1 MAVTKYMKS
10 DLSVQNA
17 KKYLEL
23 ELRIDQIKKKLKE
36 LEDEKKQIVEFFK
49 AKRTGEVNEVLKIR
63 SAEGNFNICFT
74 DTTRKILDQTKAKEL
89 LIANNLEVPYKSSN
103 VMQTKILA
111 AVK

>member
-1 MAVTKYMKS
+1 MTVTKYMKS

-63 SAEGNFNICFT
+63 SAEGNFNVCFT
-74 DTTRKILDQTKAKEL
+74 DTSRKILDQAKAKEL
-89 LIANNLEVPYKSSN
+89 LIANNIEIPYKSSN

-111 AVK
+111 AIK